1 MSQLAAV
8 DSLEVDVIVDNV
20 TDGLSSTPSF
30 VEHEWASLGRRG
42 YRIIAGPNLCCAAHG
57 LSCLATVRKGDTC
70 RRLLFDTGPDE
81 DVFVRNV
88 DRLKLDL
95 GTVDGIVLS
104 HGHWDHG
111 GALLKAL
118 DLIGAANGGR
128 RVPCYMHPG
137 MFATRA
143 MRLPDGTMRPMADIP
158 TPEALEARGATVVV
172 SAAPLAVLDD
182 LFWISG
188 EIPRVTRFETGLPG
202 QFRKTAGG
210 DWEADPLLM
219 DERAV
224 AVHVSGKGLFVFSA
238 CSHAGI
244 VNVLTHAR
252 ASFPDTPLH
261 GVLGG
266 LHLSGS
272 NERIIPQTVE
282 ALAPF
287 GLSVVAAGHCTGFRA
302 MASLL
307 QAYGDQRLAPLAV
320 GKRLTL

>member
-1 MSQLAAV
+1 MSLLQAV

-30 VEHEWASLGRRG
+30 VEHEWASLARRG
-42 YRIIAGPNLCCAAHG
+42 YRIVAGPNLCCAAHG
-57 LSCLATVRKGDTC
+57 LSCLVTVRKGDAT

-88 DRLKLDL
+88 ERLKLDL

-128 RVPCYMHPG
+128 RVPCYMHPE

-158 TPEALEARGATVVV
+158 SPAALEARGAEVML
-172 SAAPLAVLDD
+172 SRDPLAVLDG

-188 EIPRVTRFETGLPG
+188 EIPRVSPFETGLVG
-202 QFRKTAGG
+202 QFRKTPAG
-210 DWEADPLLM
+210 DWEADPLLL

-224 AVHVSGKGLFVFSA
+224 AVLLAGKGLFVFSA

-244 VNVLTHAR
+244 VNVLTHAQ
-252 ASFPDTPLH
+252 ASFPGTPVH

-266 LHLSGS
+266 LHLSGG

-282 ALAPF
+282 ALGAF

-307 QAYGDQRLAPLAV
+307 QAFGDQRLAPLAV
-320 GKRLTL
+320 GKRFTL